1 MEDNKNGPK
10 SGIIT
15 MIKGKLGITNKNL
28 PFTAEHAWI
37 KTTHGRGSYSPI
49 EERITHKQKKI
60 RERIEEHFRYSSSET
75 NIVAPSYYCLV
86 SIEPDIKEH
95 TDEGFEPLIT
105 NGFNVVKINEI
116 EDDNVYIVSWKN
128 IYSDKTKQKR
138 GSAVND

>member
-1 MEDNKNGPK
+1 MEENKNAQN

-15 MIKGKLGITNKNL
+15 KIKGKLGITNKNI
-28 PFTAEHAWI
+28 PFTAEYAWI
-37 KTTHGRGSYSPI
+37 ETTYGRGSYSPI

-60 RERIEEHFRYSSSET
+60 REHIEEHFRCSSSET

-95 TDEGFEPLIT
+95 TDEVFEPFII

-128 IYSDKTKQKR
+128 IYSSKTKHKR

>member
-1 MEDNKNGPK
+1 MEDNKNAQN

-15 MIKGKLGITNKNL
+15 KIKGKLGITNKNI
-28 PFTAEHAWI
+28 PFTAEYAWI
-37 KTTHGRGSYSPI
+37 ETTYGRGSYSPI
-49 EERITHKQKKI
+49 EERITRKQKKI
-60 RERIEEHFRYSSSET
+60 REHIEEHFRCSSSET

-95 TDEGFEPLIT
+95 TAEVFEPFIT

-128 IYSDKTKQKR
+128 IYSGKTKHKR

>member
-1 MEDNKNGPK
+1 MENNKNAQN

-15 MIKGKLGITNKNL
+15 KIKGKLGITNKNI
-28 PFTAEHAWI
+28 PFTAEYAWI
-37 KTTHGRGSYSPI
+37 ETTYGRGSYSPI

-95 TDEGFEPLIT
+95 TDEVFEPFIT

-128 IYSDKTKQKR
+128 IYSSKTKHKR

>member
-1 MEDNKNGPK
+1 MEDNKKAQN

-15 MIKGKLGITNKNL
+15 KIKGKLGITNKNI
-28 PFTAEHAWI
+28 PFTAEYAWI
-37 KTTHGRGSYSPI
+37 ETTYGRGSYSPI

-86 SIEPDIKEH
+86 SIEPDIKKH
-95 TDEGFEPLIT
+95 TDEVFEPFIT

-128 IYSDKTKQKR
+128 IYVDKTKGFSSTEK
-138 GSAVND
+138 

>member
-1 MEDNKNGPK
+1 MEENKNAQN

-15 MIKGKLGITNKNL
+15 KIKGKLGITNKNI
-28 PFTAEHAWI
+28 PFTAEYAWLE
-37 KTTHGRGSYSPI
+37 TTYGRGSYSPI

-60 RERIEEHFRYSSSET
+60 RERIEEHFRCS
-75 NIVAPSYYCLV
+75 SYYCLV

-95 TDEGFEPLIT
+95 TAEVFEPFIT

-128 IYSDKTKQKR
+128 IYSGKTKHKR